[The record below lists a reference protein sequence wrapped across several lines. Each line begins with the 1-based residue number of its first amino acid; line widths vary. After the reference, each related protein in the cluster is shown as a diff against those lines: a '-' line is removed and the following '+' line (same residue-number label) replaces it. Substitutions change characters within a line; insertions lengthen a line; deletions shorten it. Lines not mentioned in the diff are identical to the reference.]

1 LNIKIDKEKS
11 LNTFIKRSSL
21 IHCNVNNLFD
31 YHTRNG
37 ALERLIPPWSGLN
50 LVNQKGGINND
61 AISIFRINFGPIN
74 FQWIAKH
81 FGYIH
86 NKQFQDEM
94 IKGPFQKWIHTHSFI
109 PQGLNQSFIED
120 KIDYTPKFG
129 KIGSNIIQK
138 RIQNYLEQ
146 LFLYRSRIL
155 VNDIYFEKMA
165 LEKEKKILITGSH
178 GLIGSALIPLLTS
191 IGKHK
196 ITRLV
201 RSLNNNNNHNNM
213 NIHSITNTLNNNED
227 NDKIIYWD
235 PDHKKLNLHQLEGYD
250 IIIHLAGENIFGRWT
265 NIKKQKIFDSRIES
279 TKLLAESLTKLSN
292 PPSLL
297 ICASAIGYYGRDRPN
312 EHLTEDSSPGEGF
325 LSKVCQKWE
334 NATKTASE
342 IGIRVVNTRFG
353 IVLTPKGGI
362 LQKLLGPYKLGL
374 GIIIGNKDQ
383 YINWISI
390 EDVIKGIF
398 FSITNTSI
406 RGTINI
412 VSPKLVTNLE
422 FSNILKK
429 IFNTKLSIS
438 INQNI
443 TKVIFGEMSDEL
455 LSTNTYVI
463 PKKLISTGYKFFNLE
478 LDDTLKFLLGKM
490 EIK

>member
-1 LNIKIDKEKS
+1 
-11 LNTFIKRSSL
+11 
-21 IHCNVNNLFD
+21 
-31 YHTRNG
+31 
-37 ALERLIPPWSGLN
+37 
-50 LVNQKGGINND
+50 
-61 AISIFRINFGPIN
+61 
-74 FQWIAKH
+74 
-81 FGYIH
+81 
-86 NKQFQDEM
+86 M

-109 PQGLNQSFIED
+109 PQGLNQCIIED
-120 KIDYTPKFG
+120 KIDYDLKFG
-129 KIGSNIIQK
+129 KIGSKIIQK
-138 RIQNYLEQ
+138 RIQNYLNQ

-155 VNDIYFEKMA
+155 VNDINLERLV

-178 GLIGSALIPLLTS
+178 GLIGSALIPLLTN

-201 RSLNNNNNHNNM
+201 RSINNNHNNHM
-213 NIHSITNTLNNNED
+213 NMHSTILNKNSDIE
-227 NDKIIYWD
+227 KTIYWD
-235 PDHKKLNLHQLEGYD
+235 PEHKKLNPHELEGFD

-265 NIKKQKIFDSRIES
+265 DIKKQKIFDSRVES
-279 TKLLAESLTKLSN
+279 TKLLSESLTKLSN

-312 EHLTEDSSPGEGF
+312 EPLTEDSSPGEGF
-325 LSKVCQKWE
+325 LSEVCQNWE
-334 NATKTASE
+334 NATKTATE

-353 IVLTPKGGI
+353 VVLTPKGGI

-383 YINWISI
+383 QINWVSI
-390 EDVIKGIF
+390 EDVVKSIF
-398 FSITNTSI
+398 YSITNPSI
-406 RGTINI
+406 QGAINI
-412 VSPKLVTNLE
+412 VSPKPVTNLE
-422 FSNILKK
+422 FLDALKR

-455 LSTNTYVI
+455 LSTNTYII